1 MPVPGSAFAVPVL
14 AEQVLEFVQA
24 AEQVFELVFVPVLA
38 VRVPVLAAA
47 LVAVPV
53 VPVPDLAQEKGKEK
67 APKPFCWGHGY
78 RPPLNFCQTGILYF
92 YL

>member
-24 AEQVFELVFVPVLA
+24 VEQVFELVF
-38 VRVPVLAAA
+38 VPVLAAA